1 MAMTLL
7 IGGARAGKSG
17 LAVRRAEDSG
27 LPVTFLATA
36 QALDDDMAGRIARH
50 RAARPADWTT
60 IEEPL
65 ELTRA
70 LENADP
76 GAAVI
81 VDCLTLWVSNLL
93 LAGNDGDDD
102 EIAAR
107 AAEAAR
113 AAAQRDAPTFVV
125 TNEVG
130 SGVVPASELGRRFR
144 DALGRVNAIW
154 AHESSDAF
162 LVVAGRTLVL
172 ERWP

>member
-17 LAVRRAEDSG
+17 LAVRRAADSG
-27 LPVTFLATA
+27 LPVIFLATA
-36 QALDDDMAGRIARH
+36 QALDEDMAGRIARH
-50 RAARPADWTT
+50 RANRPADWTT

-65 ELTRA
+65 DLKRA
-70 LENADP
+70 LEDADP

-93 LAGNDGDDD
+93 LAGNDDD

-130 SGVVPASELGRRFR
+130 SGVVPAAELGRRFR

-172 ERWP
+172 ER